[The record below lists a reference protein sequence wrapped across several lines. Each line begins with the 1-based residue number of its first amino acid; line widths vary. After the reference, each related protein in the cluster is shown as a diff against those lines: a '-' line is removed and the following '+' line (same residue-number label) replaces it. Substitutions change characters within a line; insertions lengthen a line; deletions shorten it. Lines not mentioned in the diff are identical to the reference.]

1 MNKTL
6 TKLGSSQKQV
16 TDILEFFQAEEVEC
30 HLILQR
36 LRLIVPKGK

>member
-16 TDILEFFQAEEVEC
+16 TDILEFFQAEEVELSFDFTETEIDC
-30 HLILQR
+30 A
-36 LRLIVPKGK
+36 